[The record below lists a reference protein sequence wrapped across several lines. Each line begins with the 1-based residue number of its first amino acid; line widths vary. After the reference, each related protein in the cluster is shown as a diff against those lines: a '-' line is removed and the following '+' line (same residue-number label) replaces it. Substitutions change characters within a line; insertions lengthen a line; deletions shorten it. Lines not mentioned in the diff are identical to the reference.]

1 MYGPFDLSAFGENIF
16 ANLSYLHLFG
26 TGERSYLIDISG
38 IEAVNTLKTLEIT
51 YPSTSCIDFSKI
63 GQLTNLTS
71 LTITNSNLSDITF
84 VKSLTKLKT
93 LVLND
98 NKISSCVPL
107 KDLKSLSSLN
117 LENNNLSVY
126 SSLNGE
132 RYENLKILADLN
144 INNKF
149 GKLTEIYL
157 KGNPELQD
165 FSTLTANGL
174 TWTKK
179 SGF

>member
-1 MYGPFDLSAFGENIF
+1 M
-16 ANLSYLHLFG
+16 
-26 TGERSYLIDISG
+26 R
-38 IEAVNTLKTLEIT
+38 
-51 YPSTSCIDFSKI
+51 
-63 GQLTNLTS
+63 
-71 LTITNSNLSDITF
+71 
-84 VKSLTKLKT
+84 
-93 LVLND
+93 
-98 NKISSCVPL
+98 
-107 KDLKSLSSLN
+107 
-117 LENNNLSVY
+117 
-126 SSLNGE
+126 
-132 RYENLKILADLN
+132 ILADLN